1 MEKIFKRLFNILNR
15 ITVSAIV
22 VYIATHAQ
30 GIINKFVWWLKQTF
44 KSRSQKAYEEYCQK
58 MLEAEEYLSR
68 CKAKMERLDSMKKM
82 LDDREADL
90 DEREERIIE
99 AEKRL
104 GISEE
109 VVEI

>member
-1 MEKIFKRLFNILNR
+1 MKNLFKKLFSILGR
-15 ITVSAIV
+15 ITISAIV

-30 GIINKFVWWLKQTF
+30 GIINKIVWRIKCIF
-44 KSRSQKAYEEYCQK
+44 KSRNQKAYEEYCQK

-90 DEREERIIE
+90 NEREQKIIE

-104 GISEE
+104 RISEE